1 MCIAI
6 TRSCAT
12 NPFLFKILDYRF
24 FDTPFLQKFAHLN
37 RVMTVYDYQIKKL
50 MNALDFDCKCI
61 ANLLTSATELSV
73 EDAADVEAIILP
85 ECEWECATV
94 VPSKGCGRPYHS

>member
-6 TRSCAT
+6 TRSCAI

-37 RVMTVYDYQIKKL
+37 RVTTVYDYQIKKDTSTV
-50 MNALDFDCKCI
+50 NECTGF
-61 ANLLTSATELSV
+61 LLQMY
-73 EDAADVEAIILP
+73 
-85 ECEWECATV
+85 C
-94 VPSKGCGRPYHS
+94 